1 MRSPLAA
8 SIVTRRA
15 TSAPSKEVRR
25 NQRRVTFRSPFDLG
39 YNVTSGRRTPKGNKA
54 VGGVPNS
61 HHLSGRA
68 FDYLPGDGENWEQAV
83 ARGRRDYP
91 GAEVFRHGN
100 HVHVEGLPE
109 GFIPLYGRRGTQ

>member
-1 MRSPLAA
+1 METP
-8 SIVTRRA
+8 
-15 TSAPSKEVRR
+15 E
-25 NQRRVTFRSPFDLG
+25 VTFRSPFELG
-39 YNVTSGRRTPKGNKA
+39 YRVTSGRRTPKGNKA
-54 VGGVPNS
+54 VGGVEDS

-68 FDYLPGDGENWEQAV
+68 FDYLPNEGEGWSQAI

-109 GFIPLYGRRGTQ
+109 GFMPLYGRRGTQ